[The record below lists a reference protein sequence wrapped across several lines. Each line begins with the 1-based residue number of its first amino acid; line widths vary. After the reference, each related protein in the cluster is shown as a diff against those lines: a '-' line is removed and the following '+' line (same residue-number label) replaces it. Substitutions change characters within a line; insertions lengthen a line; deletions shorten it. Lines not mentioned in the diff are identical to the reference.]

1 MHAHPW
7 KCWKVIDYKISISEV
22 LFERPRHDRF
32 RLFHFCICY
41 KRTVCCCTCILKENE
56 GRRTRPQIWY
66 WEANAIIVPRFYHI
80 HRRSGTKIVSAS
92 GQVKIV
98 QKSICAGS
106 PEELTAFHQTL
117 LEGRGLA
124 ASSPRT
130 PPRLGPSGLGSS
142 LILQCP
148 PLEKNPVGAHDYTH
162 DKNT

>member
-1 MHAHPW
+1 MGAGNVEKLSITKSPSL
-7 KCWKVIDYKISISEV
+7 KFCLNGLETIGLDYFISV
-22 LFERPRHDRF
+22 
-32 RLFHFCICY
+32 CY
-41 KRTVCCCTCILKENE
+41 KRTVCCCNCILKENE

-80 HRRSGTKIVSAS
+80 HRRSVAKIVAAS

-148 PLEKNPVGAHDYTH
+148 PLEKSCGRP
-162 DKNT
+162 